1 MSSTSPSIPGQWPD
15 HGSFRVEKKKRNRIP
30 VSCGPC
36 RNRKL
41 RCNRHTP
48 CENCI
53 KRNDVESCSYASSC
67 GRRRKLQA
75 SGSFGSSDEMQSRID
90 RLESLVLSLMH
101 SKQEHSFS
109 GSESSVRYS
118 SVGRGTKSSHVLNEG
133 GDGDEY
139 EYEDHAMVTD
149 TVTKEDGIKSDSDS
163 QVEEVRHALGVMQ
176 VGKGLSYFRGETHIN
191 TILQEISEIKA
202 FYQQTKDNKALNAA
216 DHAETF
222 PFAAGARLSKEE
234 LIELIPPKSVTD
246 CVVDNYFVWHD
257 PLFHVIHKPGFFR
270 EYDEF
275 WRNPQSADPLWLALL
290 FITMHQSWKLFA
302 FSGNGPAEYQSQATE
317 IANEYRHASEAALIV
332 GEFTKKKS
340 YHYNSLRTLYLMCA
354 SGSYGP
360 DHTWL
365 LMGWVVRIAMVMGLH
380 RDGEQYGLPPF
391 EIEIRRRLWTS
402 LLCMDYVYSIQIG
415 LPSMIRNMDFDTK
428 VPNNFEDDE
437 LTEDLKEMPTPH
449 GFERRTDITY
459 LIFKVGLIRTY
470 GEIVAHANA
479 IGPRPSY
486 DEVRKFDAELRNT
499 FACLPDH
506 FRLLKPL
513 DGTTTPEATQPI
525 LLEFLYHKA
534 IVTLHRPYA
543 SRARAN
549 PKYNYSRKE
558 LIASCIAM
566 MNHQFS
572 MREFDDARLKL
583 IRLITCGIAS
593 YDFAHAAIS
602 LCVDVWECLKAGELE
617 AQPQVGE
624 VNPRTIIEVLE
635 RARSHYNPEKS
646 RADPNSQKAHDII
659 CTVLD
664 KVQSLSRMRTKPQDQ
679 RAFPKTEYAALET
692 SPGAATPETPLSMGS
707 TQLETPQEG
716 TPRKEK
722 LDYNDSHMTPVKSE
736 DGVGFFSN
744 SALYNPA
751 SPPQS
756 ENAASPF
763 SMTGFFNTQEI
774 PGNLNWVSIPWK
786 SAQLIL
792 FIANEITGRMGQLH
806 AGYQS

>member
-1 MSSTSPSIPGQWPD
+1 M
-15 HGSFRVEKKKRNRIP
+15 
-30 VSCGPC
+30 
-36 RNRKL
+36 
-41 RCNRHTP
+41 
-48 CENCI
+48 
-53 KRNDVESCSYASSC
+53 KRNDVDSCSYASSC
-67 GRRRKLQA
+67 GRRRKLQT
-75 SGSFGSSDEMQSRID
+75 SSSFGNSDEMQSRID
-90 RLESLVLSLMH
+90 RLEGLVLSLMH
-101 SKQEHSFS
+101 SKQEHFISS
-109 GSESSVRYS
+109 SESSVLGGRHS
-118 SVGRGTKSSHVLNEG
+118 SVGRATKLSHVLNG
-133 GDGDEY
+133 VDDDDEY
-139 EYEDHAMVTD
+139 DYEDDAMVTD
-149 TVTKEDGIKSDSDS
+149 TARATKENGIKSDSDS

-176 VGKGLSYFRGETHIN
+176 VGKGASYFRGETHIN

-202 FYQQTKDNKALNAA
+202 IYQQTKDNKALNAA

-222 PFAAGARLSKEE
+222 PFAAGVKLSKEE
-234 LIELIPPKSVTD
+234 LIDLIPSKSVTD
-246 CVVDNYFVWHD
+246 CVLENYFVWHD

-275 WRNPQSADPLWLALL
+275 WKNPHATDPLWLALL
-290 FITMHQSWKLFA
+290 FITMHQSWRLFSV
-302 FSGNGPAEYQSQATE
+302 SGNGPAEYQSQATE
-317 IANEYRHASEAALIV
+317 LAHKYRYASEAALIV

-340 YHYNSLRTLYLMCA
+340 YHYNSLRTLYLMCS

-380 RDGEQYGLPPF
+380 RDGKQYGLSSF

-415 LPSMIRNMDFDTK
+415 LPSMIRNTDFDTQL
-428 VPNNFEDDE
+428 PNNFEDYE
-437 LTEDLKEMPTPH
+437 LTEDLKEMPTPRSS
-449 GFERRTDITY
+449 ESRTGISY
-459 LIFKVGLIRTY
+459 LIFKVKLIRTY

-479 IGPRPSY
+479 IGPRPAY
-486 DEVRKFDAELRNT
+486 DEVMRFDAELRNT
-499 FACLPDH
+499 FACLPDN
-506 FRLLKPL
+506 FRLHKPL
-513 DGTTTPEATQPI
+513 DVTATPADIQPI

-558 LIASCIAM
+558 LIASCVAM

-572 MREFDDARLKL
+572 MREFDGPRLKL

-602 LCVDVWECLKAGELE
+602 LCVDLWECMKAGELE

-624 VNPRTIIEVLE
+624 VNPRTTIEILE
-635 RARSHYNPEKS
+635 RARSHYNSEKS
-646 RADPNSQKAHDII
+646 VADSNCQKAHDII
-659 CTVLD
+659 CTILD
-664 KVQSLSRMRTKPQDQ
+664 KVHSLSRMKAKPQD
-679 RAFPKTEYAALET
+679 RRTFPEVEYAALGSS

-707 TQLETPQEG
+707 TQLETPQKN
-716 TPRKEK
+716 TPRKEQ
-722 LDYNDSHMTPVKSE
+722 LAYNDSHVTSVKSE
-736 DGVGFFSN
+736 AGVGRISN

-774 PGNLNWVSIPWK
+774 PGNLNWDDWDNFMQGINLDPIGPNSEWWQSIP
-786 SAQLIL
+786 
-792 FIANEITGRMGQLH
+792 QLH
-806 AGYQS
+806 NSHE

>member
-1 MSSTSPSIPGQWPD
+1 
-15 HGSFRVEKKKRNRIP
+15 
-30 VSCGPC
+30 
-36 RNRKL
+36 
-41 RCNRHTP
+41 
-48 CENCI
+48 
-53 KRNDVESCSYASSC
+53 
-67 GRRRKLQA
+67 
-75 SGSFGSSDEMQSRID
+75 
-90 RLESLVLSLMH
+90 
-101 SKQEHSFS
+101 
-109 GSESSVRYS
+109 
-118 SVGRGTKSSHVLNEG
+118 
-133 GDGDEY
+133 
-139 EYEDHAMVTD
+139 MVTD

-191 TILQEISEIKA
+191 TILQEVR
-202 FYQQTKDNKALNAA
+202 LM
-216 DHAETF
+216 
-222 PFAAGARLSKEE
+222 GATVG
-234 LIELIPPKSVTD
+234 LIPKD
-246 CVVDNYFVWHD
+246 
-257 PLFHVIHKPGFFR
+257 VIHKPGFFR

-380 RDGEQYGLPPF
+380 RDGEQYGLPPL
-391 EIEIRRRLWTS
+391 RL
-402 LLCMDYVYSIQIG
+402 
-415 LPSMIRNMDFDTK
+415 RFA
-428 VPNNFEDDE
+428 DDCG
-437 LTEDLKEMPTPH
+437 H
-449 GFERRTDITY
+449 HAS
-459 LIFKVGLIRTY
+459 VGLIRTY

-549 PKYNYSRKE
+549 PNYDESPV
-558 LIASCIAM
+558 LYA
-566 MNHQFS
+566 
-572 MREFDDARLKL
+572 
-583 IRLITCGIAS
+583 LITCGIAS

-679 RAFPKTEYAALET
+679 RAFPKTEYAAWRLVQE
-692 SPGAATPETPLSMGS
+692 PLH
-707 TQLETPQEG
+707 QKHHFQWAPHNWR
-716 TPRKEK
+716 PHRKVEWDNFMQGIN
-722 LDYNDSHMTPVKSE
+722 LDPIAPNSE
-736 DGVGFFSN
+736 WWQSIPF
-744 SALYNPA
+744 
-751 SPPQS
+751 PPQ
-756 ENAASPF
+756 
-763 SMTGFFNTQEI
+763 
-774 PGNLNWVSIPWK
+774 
-786 SAQLIL
+786 
-792 FIANEITGRMGQLH
+792 LH
-806 AGYQS
+806 NSHE